1 MSKPEDKKKA
11 DTPDLEAYS
20 HLETAVEATIARVEG
35 LQADLE
41 KAKSQASDMEGLL
54 RKFTDGEESPT
65 HLIARLQR
73 LEEENKVLLERL
85 QGGRD
90 GVERLLARIRFLE
103 EQG

>member
-1 MSKPEDKKKA
+1 MSKPEHKKQA

-20 HLETAVEATIARVEG
+20 NLETAVEATIARIEG
-35 LQADLE
+35 LQADLQ

-54 RKFTDGEESPT
+54 RKFTVGEEEPAR
-65 HLIARLQR
+65 LIARLQR

-85 QGGRD
+85 QSGRE